1 MSIEKPDLLSPKVGT
16 PSRIK
21 DSISIT
27 DLVSQKDKNQNSND
41 GISENLPNED
51 FSKEQLEV
59 KWKIYKDKLNEEGKT
74 NMAFAFKKF
83 PEREG
88 STLIMS
94 IENKTLEKE
103 VLESKQQ
110 ILDFLRRE
118 LKNYSLNLITKI
130 NTSTDSKKA
139 YTPSEKFIK
148 MSEKNP
154 NLKLLAETFQMDIG
168 YPKQQ

>member
-1 MSIEKPDLLSPKVGT
+1 
-16 PSRIK
+16 
-21 DSISIT
+21 
-27 DLVSQKDKNQNSND
+27 
-41 GISENLPNED
+41 
-51 FSKEQLEV
+51 
-59 KWKIYKDKLNEEGKT
+59 
-74 NMAFAFKKF
+74 MAFAFQKF
-83 PEREG
+83 PEIEG